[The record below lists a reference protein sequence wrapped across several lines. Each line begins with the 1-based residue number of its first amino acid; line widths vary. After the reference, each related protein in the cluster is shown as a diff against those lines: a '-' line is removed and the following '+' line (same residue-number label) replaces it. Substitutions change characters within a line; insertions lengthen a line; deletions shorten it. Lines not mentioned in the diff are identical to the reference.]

1 MGWKEKGNLFA
12 EEIEVAVDGLT
23 ERVKEL
29 IEEGNVR
36 RLIICKDNGD
46 RLLEIPL
53 TAGVA
58 VGSVLTIMWPLLI
71 ALVAMTGLLSRV
83 KIQVIRSGDDD
94 F

>member
-23 ERVKEL
+23 ERIKEL
-29 IEEGNVR
+29 VNEGNVR

-58 VGSVLTIMWPLLI
+58 VGSVLTMMWPLI
-71 ALVAMTGLLSRV
+71 VALVAMTGLLGRV
-83 KIQVIRSGDDD
+83 KIRVIRSEDE
-94 F
+94 